1 MPNLLLARR
10 VPVPSPAQGR
20 GCSQDWGAFPG
31 DTPGKLQPGKGR
43 VTATEPGRLRL
54 SPASSSSPARL
65 HRHARQENKKKAFW
79 RGGAVHPAGLKIFA
93 LCRARYPGSRIRP
106 QPRSH
111 AGVRPCPGAGGSRC
125 PRGRAPAGPAPAHT
139 PPVAPGAPRRA
150 GPRAPAGCC
159 RGTVRWSRCTHRA
172 PGGTA
177 CTHRTAPCPARSP
190 SRCVG
195 THAFIRVAYVHTYL
209 HADPVCSHT
218 HTHTHSQMERTL
230 PACTPHTHPYAGV
243 WFARTP
249 PCTLTHRR
257 AHTYTHRPWAHP
269 SVCGLHTK
277 AFAHKVQSYT
287 CMSCFAQ
294 TPTSVHTLS
303 YHCTHVQ
310 VCAHTAYTPPP
321 HSHPQVLHAHT
332 LLCMHT
338 GIPMHVYTHI
348 HIQTHA

>member
-1 MPNLLLARR
+1 MLPGLGCLPRGHPREAAAWEGQGHGDRAREAPFEPGLLFLSCPASPARPAGEQKESVLARR
-10 VPVPSPAQGR
+10 CRTPRGAENLRVMQSPISWQQDPAPAALPRRGAALPRRRRVALPPRPRTGGSGSRTHPPPSPRA
-20 GCSQDWGAFPG
+20 
-31 DTPGKLQPGKGR
+31 
-43 VTATEPGRLRL
+43 
-54 SPASSSSPARL
+54 
-65 HRHARQENKKKAFW
+65 
-79 RGGAVHPAGLKIFA
+79 HPAGPGRGLP
-93 LCRARYPGSRIRP
+93 RAAAEER
-106 QPRSH
+106 
-111 AGVRPCPGAGGSRC
+111 CDGAA
-125 PRGRAPAGPAPAHT
+125 APTGLPVVPPAPTAQ
-139 PPVAPGAPRRA
+139 PPAPHGA
-150 GPRAPAGCC
+150 
-159 RGTVRWSRCTHRA
+159 
-172 PGGTA
+172 
-177 CTHRTAPCPARSP
+177 P